1 MLLEAAIGDAYGG
14 CFEWGL
20 EPHEITPFNNL
31 TYQAVQPGLIPPGNY
46 TDDTQMMLAIVE
58 ALLADDLNRLSLAD
72 RFVECYRRDE
82 RRGYTTAFQCLL
94 MNSYSGKELLS
105 KIGGQSDRSGSAMRA
120 APIGFIANLDELKLA
135 SDTQANVTHNSVA
148 GREAALATALMSH
161 YFIYNLGMVQDLD
174 SWLKGFQW
182 ENDIFSA
189 WELGTKVDVKGIS
202 CVRAAKTAILNN
214 NTLSGI
220 LKTSVAFGGDTDTVA
235 CIALSIA
242 SMSKEITND
251 LPQNLY
257 EGLEN
262 KAFGKDYLI
271 ELDKKLLAKY
281 R

>member
-1 MLLEAAIGDAYGG
+1 MLLEGAIGDVYGG

-31 TYQAVQPGLIPPGNY
+31 TYQSVQPGLIPPGNY

-58 ALLADDLNRLSLAD
+58 ALLADDFTRESLAD
-72 RFVECYRRDE
+72 RFVEVFHRDE

-94 MNSYSGKELLS
+94 MNSFSGKELLS

-120 APIGFIANLDELKLA
+120 APIGFIKDLNELKLA

-148 GREAALATALMSH
+148 GREAAFATALMSH
-161 YFIYNLGMVQDLD
+161 YFIYNLGPVMELN

-182 ENDIFSA
+182 ENDIITPWDRS
-189 WELGTKVDVKGIS
+189 KVDVKGIS
-202 CVRAAKTAILNN
+202 CFRAAKTAILNN
-214 NTLSGI
+214 ISLSGI
-220 LKTSVAFGGDTDTVA
+220 LKMAVAFGGDTDTVA
-235 CIALSIA
+235 CIALSTA
-242 SMSKEITND
+242 SMSPEIIND

-257 EGLEN
+257 DGLEN

-271 ELDKKLLAKY
+271 DLDKKLLAKY